1 MFTVDT
7 LRSGDLV
14 EIGAGAQPTDLK
26 ALSERINDWQYKQYF
41 LADAGREHYKLLA
54 AAGSLFSGNTIF
66 DIGTHFGLSSLALS
80 HDANVRVVSYDIVEM
95 KRLNSLPENVTY
107 KIGDFREDPDVLNSP
122 FIFIDVDPHDGIQ
135 EINFHN
141 FFLEKE
147 YKGIVLWDDIMLNAE
162 MLKFWNSIENP
173 KYNLTAAGHWSGTGM
188 VLYG

>member
-1 MFTVDT
+1 MLTIDT
-7 LRSGDLV
+7 LKSGDLV
-14 EIGAGAQPTDLK
+14 AISLAAETTDLTT
-26 ALSERINDWQYKQYF
+26 LSERIDDWQYKQYF
-41 LADAGREHYKLLA
+41 LSQIGREHYKLLA
-54 AAGSLFSGNTIF
+54 TVGALFAGNTIF

-80 HDANVRVVSYDIVEM
+80 HDANIKVVSYDIIEM
-95 KRLNSLPENVTY
+95 KRLNSLPENVEY

-162 MLKFWNSIENP
+162 MLKFWNSIQNP
-173 KYNLTAAGHWSGTGM
+173 KFNLTAAGHWSGTGV